1 MAGKLTPYLQKSNTA
16 FFTLFATLAAFC
28 VYTCMYAFRKAF
40 SVAQFEG
47 MQVMGIDYKI
57 LLITSQVIG
66 YTLSKFIGI
75 KVVAEITPK
84 GRAKLILSLITVSG
98 LALLLFAIIPKPY
111 NIVCLFL
118 NGLPIGMIFGLVY
131 SYLEGRKITDV
142 LVMGLTLTMIISSGF
157 IKTIGKYVLKSGVS
171 EFWMP
176 FTVALIFVP
185 LLILSVWMLEQ
196 LPLPSKED
204 QELKTSRK
212 PMNRLE
218 RKKFM
223 QEFKWGMILFLTAYI
238 LLTILR
244 DFRDN
249 FSAEIW
255 KELGYGG
262 SANIFT
268 RTEIPIGISVVVVTA
283 GLRWIKD
290 NIKAFAII
298 HLVAVGGALFIG
310 LSTLAFNFGFISP
323 FWWMA
328 FVGMGLYISYVPV
341 NTLFFERLIASFKY
355 VSTAGFMVT
364 LADFY
369 GYFGSVGILFYKNF
383 GSGNISYLSFFKTTS
398 YIVSITVA
406 LLFGLSYY
414 YFNKKYRSNK
424 KQELLKS

>member
-1 MAGKLTPYLQKSNTA
+1 MAGKLTPYLQKTNQPT
-16 FFTLFATLAAFC
+16 FTIFATLAAFC

-47 MQVMGIDYKI
+47 MQVLGIDYKI

-66 YTLSKFIGI
+66 YTISKFIGI

-84 GRAKLILSLITVSG
+84 GRAKLILSLITASG
-98 LALLLFAIIPKPY
+98 LALLLFAVVPAPY
-111 NIVCLFL
+111 NILFLFL

-157 IKTIGKYVLKSGVS
+157 IKTIGKHVLKAGVT

-204 QELKTSRK
+204 QKLKTTRK
-212 PMNRLE
+212 PMDRSE

-223 QEFKWGMILFLTAYI
+223 QEFKWGMILFLIAYI
-238 LLTILR
+238 LLTVLR

-268 RTEIPIGISVVVVTA
+268 RTEIPIGISVVIIMA
-283 GLRWIKD
+283 GLRWIK
-290 NIKAFAII
+290 NNMKAFGII
-298 HLVAVGGALFIG
+298 HAVAIAGALFIG
-310 LSTLAFNFGFISP
+310 LSTLLFEMQLIPP
-323 FWWMA
+323 FWWVTM
-328 FVGMGLYISYVPV
+328 VGMGLYISYIPV

-383 GSGNISYLSFFKTTS
+383 GSGTISYFNFFKTTS
-398 YIVSITVA
+398 YIVSIAVA
-406 LLFGLSYY
+406 CLFVMSYL
-414 YFNKKYRSNK
+414 YFIKKHKRNCFN
-424 KQELLKS
+424 